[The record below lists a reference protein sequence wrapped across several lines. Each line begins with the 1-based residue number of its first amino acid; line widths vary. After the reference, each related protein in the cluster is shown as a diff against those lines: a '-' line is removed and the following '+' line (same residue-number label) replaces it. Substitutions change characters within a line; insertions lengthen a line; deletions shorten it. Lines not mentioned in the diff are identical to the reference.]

1 MINLF
6 FYQHENIIIINNK
19 CGAVGFEPTRARI
32 SCPNRSFPCG
42 LS

>member
-32 SCPNRSFPCG
+32 SSPNRLFPCG